1 MKEKLSK
8 LMEDNDSYV
17 NKYIK
22 KDLKISK
29 GEYEKEKE
37 MYKNI

>member
-1 MKEKLSK
+1 
-8 LMEDNDSYV
+8 MEDKDSYI

-29 GEYEKEKE
+29 GENEKEKEKE
-37 MYKNI
+37 MYKK

>member
-1 MKEKLSK
+1 
-8 LMEDNDSYV
+8 MEDKDSYI

-29 GEYEKEKE
+29 GENEKEKE
-37 MYKNI
+37 MYKKYIWKNN